1 MRSNSRRRS
10 APTVYVAIYLW
21 FGAAFAAFSIVS
33 SIYRAVEG
41 GLSPL
46 QLVLVG
52 TVLETSV
59 FLAEVP
65 TGIVADVYSR
75 RLSVV
80 IGYLMLGAGFV
91 LEGAF
96 AHVETILIAQVVWG
110 VGYTFTSGAQDAW
123 LADEVGE
130 AEAAPVYLKAARA
143 AQLGTLVGVAAG
155 VGLATQSLA
164 WPLVAGGLG
173 MIALGVFLALVMPE
187 TGFRPTPREDR
198 TTFGHMAHTFVQGT
212 RAIRARPALITL
224 MAIGLVYGLWSEGF
238 DRLWEV
244 HLLRN
249 FDVPQ
254 PFGIDQ
260 LAWFGIIS
268 VAGMVLSMAALSLL
282 SRRRD
287 KANIPKTIRL
297 LFLSDVGLL
306 VSLVVLAAAGSFAI
320 AVAAV
325 LSLRLFRSMN
335 GPLSMSW
342 VNRGIDSSVRATVLS
357 MRSQMDSLGQLL
369 GGPAIG
375 LVASAI
381 SLRAGI
387 GAAAVA
393 LAPVLLLVLVAV
405 RQEQAAERAKRLTP

>member
-1 MRSNSRRRS
+1 MRSFSRRRS
-10 APTVYVAIYLW
+10 APAVYVFIYLW
-21 FGAAFAAFSIVS
+21 FGASFAAFSIVS
-33 SIYRAVEG
+33 SLYRAVEG
-41 GLSPL
+41 GLTPF

-52 TVLETSV
+52 TILETSV

-65 TGIVADVYSR
+65 TGVVADVYSR

-80 IGYLMLGAGFV
+80 IGYVMLGAGFV
-91 LEGAF
+91 LEGAI
-96 AHVETILIAQVVWG
+96 ARVETILIAQVVWG

-143 AQLGTLVGVAAG
+143 AQLGTLVGVAGG
-155 VGLATQSLA
+155 VALATQSLA
-164 WPLVAGGLG
+164 WPLVAGGIG
-173 MIALGVFLALVMPE
+173 MMALGVVLAVTMPE

-198 TTFGHMAHTFVQGT
+198 TTFGHMGHTFMEGT
-212 RAIRARPALITL
+212 RAVRARPALITL

-244 HLLRN
+244 HLIRN
-249 FDVPQ
+249 FDLPRL
-254 PFGIDQ
+254 FGVDRVT
-260 LAWFGIIS
+260 WFGVLS
-268 VAGMVLSMAALSLL
+268 VAGMLLSMAALSLL
-282 SRRRD
+282 TRRKD

-306 VSLVVLAAAGSFAI
+306 LSLVVLAAAGSFAV
-320 AVAAV
+320 AVGAV
-325 LSLRLFRSMN
+325 LTLRLFRSIN
-335 GPLSMSW
+335 GPLSLSW

-369 GGPAIG
+369 GGPVIG

-381 SLRAGI
+381 SIRAGI
-387 GAAAVA
+387 GTAA
-393 LAPVLLLVLVAV
+393 LALTPVLVLVLVAM
-405 RQEQAAERAKRLTP
+405 RQERFAAGRRD